1 MHIDFANLGIAA
13 KNNGRNV
20 QGILF
25 AESNISEYQVFWY
38 FLFITKRKNSQ
49 ICNFTLMKCPTFNQ
63 CKAKVKNQHC
73 KFC

>member
-38 FLFITKRKNSQ
+38 FLFITKRK
-49 ICNFTLMKCPTFNQ
+49 K
-63 CKAKVKNQHC
+63 
-73 KFC
+73 